1 MAFSVGHSVPVQA
14 LPFQGGDVDLCLEHF
29 LGDVPHLDD
38 GQSLVTDKHLGLVA
52 DTQTIDRH

>member
-1 MAFSVGHSVPVQA
+1 MGHSVSVQA
-14 LPFQGGDVDLCLEHF
+14 LPFEGGDVDLCLECF

-38 GQSLVTDKHLGLVA
+38 RQSLVTDKHLGLVA